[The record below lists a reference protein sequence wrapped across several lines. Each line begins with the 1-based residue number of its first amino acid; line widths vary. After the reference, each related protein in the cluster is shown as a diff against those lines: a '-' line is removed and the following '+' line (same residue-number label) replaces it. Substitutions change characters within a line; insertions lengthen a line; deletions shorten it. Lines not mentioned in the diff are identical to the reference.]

1 MRIRTL
7 FAAFALAG
15 AGLTACS
22 GGGDGGGGP
31 NPTPGTL
38 NVALT
43 NAPVAPGAIM
53 FAVSGGE
60 ITGVTSSYT
69 MYQSTTATNSRKVLL
84 TGTLIAGTLVQI
96 QVPDVDK
103 ADNYVVQV
111 LQVAARSN
119 AAVPYQNLG
128 TSNFAMDVQ

>member
-15 AGLTACS
+15 AGLTACG

-38 NVALT
+38 DVVLT

-53 FAVSGGE
+53 FTVSGGQ

-69 MYQSTTATNSRKVLL
+69 MYQSTTATNSRKIML
-84 TGTLIAGTLVQI
+84 TGTLIAGAMVQI
-96 QVPDVDK
+96 QVPDVG
-103 ADNYVVQV
+103 AVDNYVVQV
-111 LQVAARSN
+111 LQVAARAT

-128 TSNFAMDVQ
+128 TSSFAMDVQ